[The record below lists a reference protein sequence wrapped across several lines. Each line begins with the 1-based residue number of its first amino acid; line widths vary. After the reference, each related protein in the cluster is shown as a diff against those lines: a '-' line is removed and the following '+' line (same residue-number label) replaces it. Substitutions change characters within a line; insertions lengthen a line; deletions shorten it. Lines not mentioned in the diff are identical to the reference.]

1 MMLVMGQAKRLS
13 VTGSALVACLV
24 AVALLVG
31 PLCASAC
38 PGAGCFAQSAAS
50 SKSTNCHGMTG
61 HAGLHFSV
69 RSAAKPCSLAD
80 GSLAVLSRPVRD
92 EFASTSHGG
101 KFELAAASVNAR
113 AGAEFFL
120 LLNDSSAGPPPIFP
134 SIDAAPITLR
144 I

>member
-1 MMLVMGQAKRLS
+1 
-13 VTGSALVACLV
+13 LVACLI
-24 AVALLVG
+24 AVALLAG

-50 SKSTNCHGMTG
+50 SKSTNCHGTMG

-69 RSAAKPCSLAD
+69 RAAAKPCSLAD
-80 GSLAVLSRPVRD
+80 GSVAVLSRPVRD

-101 KFELAAASVNAR
+101 KFELAAARVNVR
-113 AGAEFFL
+113 VGAEFFL
-120 LLNDSSAGPPPIFP
+120 VLNDSSAGPPPIFP
-134 SIDAAPITLR
+134 SVNAASVTLR